1 MKTRALFIVTA
12 VFFIHLSGVGLAIE
26 NAVGP
31 ATMPA
36 STFRSGL
43 VRSPNPIDTSS
54 NLMITGNVSGG
65 KHFRGIVPYNAI
77 SDFGG
82 RLNTGTLDSFLRY
95 SAGSNETWRLPGR
108 FTPFYSQTGTV
119 TTTIPEGRVVV
130 RPPTTRIDDRAEEGF
145 DLEHF
150 GRVGVRGL
158 PSTDSALLNIRL
170 RPMSRARQELER
182 TISTEIG
189 RYTQGR
195 RLAEMLQDARI
206 GKSPEELLQGEVVI
220 EDVVESPSLLERHQM
235 KQLRQ
240 ELIQDL
246 LELEEERRREP
257 AELQGRVVPVERVL
271 KRKKGGELLSSRRLT
286 SQDKSLWFRSR
297 EISKTDRQ
305 QVGEP
310 ILRGR
315 LRKEGKTE
323 TQFIPEKAGRVRS
336 RAPTETPELGGGT
349 SQRARPGEADLR
361 KLDEIKVVDSDVYE
375 KMKQQLGSLRE
386 DSYDSYGADSK
397 SPLVDSES
405 IGGIETM
412 SYKQKAKAI
421 LGAHRTFA
429 SFADDKF
436 NQHIREGE
444 AYVKQGEYY
453 RAADAYTLASVYRP
467 ESPLAY
473 AGKSHALFAAGE
485 YMSSALFLSRA
496 LEIFPEYEK
505 KLKGENEGA
514 ETELANLAVL
524 ASSLKVIDRDKLE
537 DRVVDIEQWQE
548 KSDSAELQFL
558 LGYIYYQIGRLDV
571 AREAIEKAYEK
582 MPDAPAVITLKKV
595 IDSSQVSEGAGV
607 GPQLRKDAAGKP
619 ANNK

>member
-1 MKTRALFIVTA
+1 
-12 VFFIHLSGVGLAIE
+12 
-26 NAVGP
+26 
-31 ATMPA
+31 
-36 STFRSGL
+36 
-43 VRSPNPIDTSS
+43 
-54 NLMITGNVSGG
+54 
-65 KHFRGIVPYNAI
+65 
-77 SDFGG
+77 
-82 RLNTGTLDSFLRY
+82 
-95 SAGSNETWRLPGR
+95 
-108 FTPFYSQTGTV
+108 
-119 TTTIPEGRVVV
+119 
-130 RPPTTRIDDRAEEGF
+130 
-145 DLEHF
+145 
-150 GRVGVRGL
+150 
-158 PSTDSALLNIRL
+158 
-170 RPMSRARQELER
+170 
-182 TISTEIG
+182 
-189 RYTQGR
+189 
-195 RLAEMLQDARI
+195 
-206 GKSPEELLQGEVVI
+206 
-220 EDVVESPSLLERHQM
+220 M

-271 KRKKGGELLSSRRLT
+271 KRKKGDELLSSRRLT

-297 EISKTDRQ
+297 ETSKTDRQ

-323 TQFIPEKAGRVRS
+323 TQFIPEKAERVRS
-336 RAPTETPELGGGT
+336 RAPTETPELGGGA
-349 SQRARPGEADLR
+349 SQRARPGETDLR
-361 KLDEIKVVDSDVYE
+361 KLDEIEAVDSDVYE
-375 KMKQQLGSLRE
+375 QMKQQLDSLRE
-386 DSYDSYGADSK
+386 DSYDSYTADRKAS
-397 SPLVDSES
+397 LVGRES
-405 IGGIETM
+405 ISGIPTM
-412 SYKQKAKAI
+412 SYKQQAKAI
-421 LGAHRTFA
+421 LGTHKTFA

-444 AYVKQGEYY
+444 AYVKQGAYY

-505 KLKGENEGA
+505 KLKGEKEEV
-514 ETELANLAVL
+514 ETELVNLAVL

-571 AREAIEKAYEK
+571 AREAIKKAYEK
-582 MPDAPAVITLKKV
+582 MPEAPAVITLKKV
-595 IDSSQVSEGAGV
+595 IDSH
-607 GPQLRKDAAGKP
+607 
-619 ANNK
+619 